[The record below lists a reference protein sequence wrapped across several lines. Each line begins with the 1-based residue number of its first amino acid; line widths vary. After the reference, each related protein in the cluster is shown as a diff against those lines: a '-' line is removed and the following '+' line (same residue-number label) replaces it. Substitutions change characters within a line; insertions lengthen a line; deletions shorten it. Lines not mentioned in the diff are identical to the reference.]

1 VRAHELVVS
10 AGDATA
16 EGERWQ
22 RLLDPLQPT
31 EPSRWHPGDGPAIR
45 IVEGREDRIEGMV
58 WTVRSLERA
67 ADWLRKHD
75 LLREEIH
82 GTIGIAPEPLQGV
95 NIRLAAEG

>member
-1 VRAHELVVS
+1 
-10 AGDATA
+10 
-16 EGERWQ
+16 
-22 RLLDPLQPT
+22 
-31 EPSRWHPGDGPAIR
+31 
-45 IVEGREDRIEGMV
+45 MV

-82 GTIGIAPEPLQGV
+82 GTIAIAPEPLQGV